1 MLEINNIDY
10 VEFYVGNASQAA
22 HFYRMAFG
30 FTPIAFSSLETGER
44 DRTSFV
50 LQQNNIALIF
60 TSALSPDS
68 PVAEHVRI
76 HGDSVKDI
84 AFNVDDVPYTFQET
98 VRRGARPV
106 LEPTLFEQEEGRF
119 AKATGKKAAIT
130 TSSRDL
136 PCGVTRPLSRIRRWH
151 WTYSETV

>member
-1 MLEINNIDY
+1 MRARKIDTHRKNALWDNVMLQINNIDY

-50 LQQNNIALIF
+50 LQQNNVTLIF

-68 PVAEHVRI
+68 SVAEHVRV
-76 HGDSVKDI
+76 HGDSGKAI
-84 AFNVDDVPYTFQET
+84 AFNV
-98 VRRGARPV
+98 R
-106 LEPTLFEQEEGRF
+106 
-119 AKATGKKAAIT
+119 
-130 TSSRDL
+130 S
-136 PCGVTRPLSRIRRWH
+136 
-151 WTYSETV
+151 

>member
-1 MLEINNIDY
+1 MLQIKNIDY

-50 LQQNNIALIF
+50 LQQNNITLIF

-68 PVAEHVRI
+68 PVAEHVRV

-84 AFNVDDVPYTFQET
+84 AFNVDDVPYTFHET

-106 LEPTLFEQEEGRF
+106 MEPTALRSGGRSLRQ
-119 AKATGKKAAIT
+119 G
-130 TSSRDL
+130 D
-136 PCGVTRPLSRIRRWH
+136 RR
-151 WTYSETV
+151 SLR

>member
-1 MLEINNIDY
+1 MLQIKDIDY

-50 LQQNNIALIF
+50 LQQNNITLIF

-84 AFNVDDVPYTFQET
+84 AFNVDDVPTFQET
-98 VRRGARPV
+98 VRRGARPCWAD
-106 LEPTLFEQEEGRF
+106 LLSR
-119 AKATGKKAAIT
+119 KRI
-130 TSSRDL
+130 SSR
-136 PCGVTRPLSRIRRWH
+136 RPSRLRRTVPPSFHRQGTSRFFRLSVVQILRR
-151 WTYSETV
+151 